1 MIIGALELDLYLPE
15 VRSLKE
21 KRSVLKSLLARL
33 RNTFNVAAA
42 EVDKQD
48 VWQSAVIGVATVTNS
63 TRHADQIMNN
73 AIHRI
78 EDNYP
83 QLMIV
88 NHTSEIIS

>member
-73 AIHRI
+73 AIHWI

>member
-48 VWQSAVIGVATVTNS
+48 VGQSAVIGVATVTNS

-73 AIHRI
+73 AIHWI

>member
-73 AIHRI
+73 TIHWI